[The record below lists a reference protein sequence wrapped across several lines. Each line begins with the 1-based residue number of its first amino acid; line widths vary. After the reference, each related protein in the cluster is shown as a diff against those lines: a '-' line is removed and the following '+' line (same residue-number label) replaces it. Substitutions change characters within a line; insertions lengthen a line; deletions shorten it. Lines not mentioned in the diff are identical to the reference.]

1 MDRICKKKFFLYIY
15 NMKYNEKV
23 KKIYTMLDIYYATT
37 RQFANDERAC
47 VTVDHVR
54 DKV

>member
-1 MDRICKKKFFLYIY
+1 MNI
-15 NMKYNEKV
+15 YNEKV